1 MAELK
6 RSKNVD
12 IKSVRVWDGFWG
24 KYEQLIRNT
33 VIPYQWEAL
42 NDRVPDAEP
51 SHSLRNFRIAAG
63 EEEGQF
69 GGLVFQDTDPYKWL
83 EAVGYSLATHP
94 APELEKVADE
104 LIDLIG
110 RAQQEDGYL
119 NTYYLVKEP
128 GNRWTNLMDCHELY
142 CAGHL
147 IEAAVSYYEG
157 TGKRELL
164 GIACRFADYI
174 DRIFGPEPEK
184 LKGYDGHEEIELAL
198 VKLYKVTGNDR
209 YLKLSTFFI
218 NERGKE
224 PYYFLEEWKKR
235 GGVSHWQKGIS
246 PEPDMTYYQA
256 HKPVRD
262 QREAVGHAVRAVYLY
277 TAMADMADLTGDETL
292 VTACRNLWDNIA
304 NKRMYITG
312 GIGSTYQGE
321 AFTFDYDLPNDTAY
335 QETCA
340 SIGLIFFA
348 NRMLKLEANGK
359 YADVMERALYNS
371 VISGMSQ
378 DGKGF
383 FYVNPLELL
392 PEACA
397 KDPGKRRVKPVRQSW
412 YGCACCPPNISRLL
426 SSLGSYIYTTSE
438 NTIYTHLYINSQAKM
453 KLDCGQVTI
462 EQCSSYPWD
471 GEIELQLKEA
481 PGCEFTLAL
490 RVPGWC
496 RNAIIDVN
504 GESIDLSA
512 TVQNGYA
519 LVHRTWKAGDIVKL
533 RLMMPV
539 EFIQANPLVR
549 ENAGRIAIQRG
560 PLVYCLEEAD
570 NGTDLAS
577 IELDTACKPEAV
589 FDPNFFGGAVVI
601 SGNALRTDYSNW
613 VNSLYR
619 PLVQED
625 GSSFKFKAIPYYL
638 WANRQMGE
646 MQVWTRY
653 R

>member
-69 GGLVFQDTDPYKWL
+69 GGLVFQDSDSYKWL

-292 VTACRNLWDNIA
+292 VTACRNLWDNIV

-462 EQCSSYPWD
+462 EQRSSYPWD

-519 LVHRTWKAGDIVKL
+519 LVHRTWKTGDIVKL

>member
-1 MAELK
+1 MAEQKKSIGVNLK
-6 RSKNVD
+6 DVA
-12 IKSVRVWDGFWG
+12 IHEGFWG

-83 EAVGYSLATHP
+83 EAVGYSLASHP
-94 APELEKVADE
+94 DSELERVADE

-110 RAQQEDGYL
+110 RAQQEDGYI
-119 NTYYLVKEP
+119 NTYYTVKEP
-128 GNRWTNLMDCHELY
+128 GKRWTNLLECHEMY

-147 IEAAVSYYEG
+147 MEAAVSYYEG
-157 TGKRELL
+157 TGKRKLL
-164 GIACRFADYI
+164 EIACRFADYI
-174 DRIFGPEPEK
+174 DTVFGPESEK
-184 LKGYDGHEEIELAL
+184 LKGYDGHEEIKLAL
-198 VKLYKVTGNDR
+198 VKLYKATGNER
-209 YLKLSTFFI
+209 YMRLLAFFMD
-218 NERGKE
+218 ERGKK

-235 GGVSHWQKGIS
+235 GGMSYWQNGIS
-246 PEPDMTYYQA
+246 PEPDMAYNQA
-256 HKPVRD
+256 DKPVRE
-262 QREAVGHAVRAVYLY
+262 QTEAVGHAVRAVYLY
-277 TAMADMADLTGDETL
+277 TAMADMAALTGDEKL
-292 VTACRNLWDNIA
+292 VAACRTLWDNIV
-304 NKRMYITG
+304 NRRMYITG

-348 NRMLKLEANGK
+348 HRMLKLEPHGK

-378 DGKGF
+378 DGKRF
-383 FYVNPLELL
+383 FYVNPLEVL
-392 PEACA
+392 PEACM
-397 KDPGKRRVKPVRQSW
+397 KDPGKNHVKPVRQKW

-426 SSLGSYIYTTSE
+426 SSLGSYIYTTND
-438 NTIYTHLYINSQAKM
+438 NTIYTHLYINAEAK
-453 KLDCGQVTI
+453 LQVDCGQVTI
-462 EQCSSYPWD
+462 VQQSSYPWD
-471 GEIELQLKEA
+471 GEIELHLTEV
-481 PGCEFTLAL
+481 PGCEFALAL
-490 RVPGWC
+490 RIPGWC
-496 RNAIIDVN
+496 RNAQLDVN
-504 GESIDLSA
+504 GEEVDL
-512 TVQNGYA
+512 TPVVHNGYA
-519 LVHRTWKAGDIVKL
+519 LVHRTWKTGDIVKL
-533 RLMMPV
+533 QLKMPV

-560 PLVYCLEEAD
+560 PLVYCLEEDD

-577 IELDTACKPEAV
+577 IELDTGSKPEAV

-601 SGNALRTDYSNW
+601 TGNAFRADCSDW
-613 VNSLYR
+613 VNNLYR

-625 GSSFKFKAIPYYL
+625 GSSFNFKAIPYYL
-638 WANRQMGE
+638 WANREMGE
-646 MQVWTRY
+646 MHVWTRY